1 MALFTPQNQVRNMLD
16 AQIGQALCGR
26 GDLTKIAALSSLVH
40 QAPQPGNNLFVEDN
54 WLDDDD
60 LWI

>member
-1 MALFTPQNQVRNMLD
+1 MLD
-16 AQIGQALCGR
+16 AQIGQALCNR
-26 GDLTKIAALSSLVH
+26 GDLTKIAALSSLMNH
-40 QAPQPGNNLFVEDN
+40 APQANNSLFVEDN

>member
-1 MALFTPQNQVRNMLD
+1 MN
-16 AQIGQALCGR
+16 
-26 GDLTKIAALSSLVH
+26 H
-40 QAPQPGNNLFVEDN
+40 APQANNSLFVEDN